1 MVCEY
6 LQEDKD
12 NEIQT
17 SAAHINMIRRAV
29 DIHQS
34 LLQEGI
40 KQQQE
45 EVESRSDK
53 LLQEIQGEIAELQM
67 KHSELHR
74 IKDSL
79 DPLRLIQV
87 AP

>member
-6 LQEDKD
+6 LQEDMD

-17 SAAHINMIRRAV
+17 SAAHITMIRRAV

-34 LLQEGI
+34 LLQVELD
-40 KQQQE
+40 QQQE

-53 LLQEIQGEIAELQM
+53 LLQEIQGEIAELRM
-67 KHSELHR
+67 KHSQLHL
-74 IKDSL
+74 IKDSP
-79 DPLRLIQV
+79 DHLRLIQV

>member
-12 NEIQT
+12 IEIQT
-17 SAAHINMIRRAV
+17 SAAQITMIRRAF
-29 DIHQS
+29 DMRQS
-34 LLQEGI
+34 LLQVEI

-53 LLQEIQGEIAELQM
+53 LLQEIQGEIAELRM

-74 IKDSL
+74 IKASP